1 MLSIVLCKAL
11 VNKLGW
17 DTTTNILNSTILSL
31 SLTFCK
37 LLPMFPAPAV
47 NASTS

>member
-1 MLSIVLCKAL
+1 MLSIVR
-11 VNKLGW
+11 LGLGEQTWW